1 MFFLQDISDENRKK
15 LVAAIEDFCRSNGL
29 NEIQIPF
36 ADSTMETIVEC
47 LCSIADRMEQRI
59 KQEHTKKYVT
69 DDLEITFMRF
79 CCNCMDLIPV
89 QVLSDE
95 KLIILFKHRHFGYA
109 FFEIGDKT
117 QHFCDLINGE
127 RRLVGKANLTST
139 DIRDMV
145 FGKQVPYEEYGKK
158 P

>member
-95 KLIILFKHRHFGYA
+95 KLI
-109 FFEIGDKT
+109 
-117 QHFCDLINGE
+117 
-127 RRLVGKANLTST
+127 
-139 DIRDMV
+139 M
-145 FGKQVPYEEYGKK
+145 
-158 P
+158 